1 MKDNKERIQ
10 KILSD
15 LGFTSR
21 RKAEKLIEEGRV
33 TLNGKKAKLGDKALK
48 GQDIIKVDGKEIKK
62 DNKNKY
68 YIMLYKPRGFL
79 SSVVDDR
86 GRKCVTDLVKD
97 IKARL
102 YPVGRLDKDSEGLLL
117 MTNDGEFANSV
128 MHPKNHI
135 EKRYRVTVKP
145 RVTEDQLVKLS
156 TCTEID
162 GKPVLPALVEVVKQT
177 DDRSVLE
184 IILKEGKNRQIRKM
198 CEIANLEV
206 SKLKRVAIG
215 GVKLGMLQVG
225 KYRHLTK
232 SEINSF
238 PVLNKRE
245 KEN

>member
-15 LGFTSR
+15 FGFTSR

-33 TLNGKKAKLGDKALK
+33 TLNGRKAKLGDKALK
-48 GQDIIKVDGKEIKK
+48 GKDIIKVDGEEIKGI
-62 DNKNKY
+62 DKNKY

-79 SSVVDDR
+79 SAAVDDR

-117 MTNDGEFANSV
+117 MTNDGEFANAV

-135 EKRYRVTVKP
+135 EKKYRVTVKP
-145 RVTEDQLVKLS
+145 RASEEQLVKLS
-156 TCTEID
+156 TCNMID
-162 GKPVLPALVEVVKQT
+162 DESIMPAIVEVVKQT

-198 CEIANLEV
+198 CEIANLKV

-215 GVKLGMLQVG
+215 GIKLGMLQVG
-225 KYRHLTK
+225 KYRDLTK
-232 SEINSF
+232 NEINILF
-238 PVLNKRE
+238 RNK
-245 KEN
+245 K

>member
-21 RKAEKLIEEGRV
+21 RKAEKLIEDGRV
-33 TLNGKKAKLGDKALK
+33 TLNDRKAKLGDKALK
-48 GQDIIKVDGKEIKK
+48 IQDIIKVDGKEIKK
-62 DNKNKY
+62 DDKNKY

-97 IKARL
+97 IKTRL

-117 MTNDGEFANSV
+117 MTNDGEFANAV

-145 RVTEDQLVKLS
+145 RVTEEQLVKLS
-156 TCTEID
+156 TCNEID
-162 GKPVLPALVEVVKQT
+162 GKSITPALVEVIKHT

-198 CEIANLEV
+198 CEKANLKV

-215 GVKLGMLQVG
+215 SIKLGMLQVG
-225 KYRHLTK
+225 KYRDLTK
-232 SEINSF
+232 SEIN
-238 PVLNKRE
+238 VLLKNK
-245 KEN
+245 K